1 MTIDITSDIT
11 FRKLSIFMTFME
23 KGNIAR
29 TAEALG
35 LSGVSVHRALHTL
48 EENVRCPLFTH
59 KGRNLIALPSAW
71 TLLEYCQEVMQ
82 VMERGLE
89 ESRKIAGIGQG
100 RLRVGTLYSLTME
113 TVPRLIMGMKLR
125 RPDLEMDLTMGS
137 NDTLLHLLD
146 EGSLDAILISISE
159 SDIDRNTLE
168 VLPLF
173 HDDIF
178 LAAPA
183 SAKLNSSGL
192 ADLRDYKDQKFVSLA
207 EGFATYAGFQD
218 AFQIAGFEPEIVT
231 RVNDIFSMLSLV
243 QAGVGFTLMPGRMK
257 KVYENSVQL
266 LKLAQPYQ
274 MQQLIA
280 IVFARNREQ
289 DPSLRAL
296 AAEGRMYA
304 RSLTEQPNP
313 QAR

>member
-1 MTIDITSDIT
+1 MIPDIASDIT
-11 FRKLSIFMTFME
+11 FRKLAIFMTFME

-29 TAEALG
+29 TAEALA

-48 EENVRCPLFTH
+48 EENVRCPLFIH
-59 KGRNLIALPSAW
+59 KGRNLMALPAAV
-71 TLLEYCQEVMQ
+71 TLLEYCQEVTQLMA
-82 VMERGLE
+82 RGLE
-89 ESRKIAGIGQG
+89 ETRKTAGVGQG
-100 RLRVGTLYSLTME
+100 RLRVGTLYSLTLE

-137 NDTLLHLLD
+137 NDALLRMLED
-146 EGSLDAILISISE
+146 GILDAILISISE
-159 SDIDRNTLE
+159 SEIDYNSLE

-173 HDDIF
+173 HDDIY

-183 SAKLNSSGL
+183 SASLDTTKL
-192 ADLRDYKDQKFVSLA
+192 ADLRDYRDQKFVSLA
-207 EGFATYAGFQD
+207 EGFATYVGFQE
-218 AFQIAGFEPEIVT
+218 AFHIAGFEPEIVT

-257 KVYENSVQL
+257 KMYEGSV
-266 LKLAQPYQ
+266 KLQKLSQPYQ

-280 IVFARNREQ
+280 IVFARNREM
-289 DPSLRAL
+289 DPNLLAL

-304 RSLTEQPNP
+304 RSLQEN
-313 QAR
+313 A

>member
-1 MTIDITSDIT
+1 MNLDITNDIT
-11 FRKLSIFMTFME
+11 FRKLAIFMAFME

-29 TAEALG
+29 AAEALN

-48 EENVRCPLFTH
+48 EENVRCPLFAH
-59 KGRNLIALPSAW
+59 KGRNLIPLPAAW
-71 TLLEYCQEVMQ
+71 TLLEYCQEVTQ
-82 VMERGLE
+82 LMERGLDE
-89 ESRKIAGIGQG
+89 ARKTAGVGQG
-100 RLRVGTLYSLTME
+100 RLRVGTLYSLTLE

-137 NDTLLHLLD
+137 NETLLQML
-146 EGSLDAILISISE
+146 EESRLDAILISISE
-159 SDIDRNTLE
+159 SEIDRNNLE

-183 SAKLNSSGL
+183 SATLETDTL
-192 ADLRDYKDQKFVSLA
+192 ADLRDYRTQKFVSLA
-207 EGFATYAGFQD
+207 EGFATYAGFQE
-218 AFQIAGFEPEIVT
+218 AFHIAGFEPEIVT

-257 KVYENSVQL
+257 KVYEGSVQML
-266 LKLAQPYQ
+266 RLAEPYQ

-280 IVFARNREQ
+280 IVFSRNRER
-289 DPSLRAL
+289 DPNLLAL

-304 RSLTEQPNP
+304 RSLQDNITT
-313 QAR
+313 AS